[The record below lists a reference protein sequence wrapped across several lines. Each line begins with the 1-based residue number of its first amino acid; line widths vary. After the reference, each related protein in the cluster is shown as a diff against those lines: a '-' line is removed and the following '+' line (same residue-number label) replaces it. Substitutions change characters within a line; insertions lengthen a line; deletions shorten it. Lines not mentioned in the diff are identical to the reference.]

1 MSIKRT
7 GQVISVPAQVLH
19 KSEKTEHSSTI
30 GTIRSAQQ
38 TRLGRALPLLLL
50 GLGLFSISLGFL
62 WGLLFQTDGPAE
74 TPGASSQA
82 CVQPASVEYPAPDL
96 ELVDLA
102 GNPVRLADL
111 QGQVVLLNAWATWCP
126 PCLAEMPDLQDYFER
141 HRDQAFTLIGVNIGE
156 QPEAVSS
163 FVEQAGVS
171 FPIWMDPG
179 EQTLRALNTISLPT
193 SIVIDPQGV
202 VRLAWSGATCLS
214 TLESTVTALIP

>member
-1 MSIKRT
+1 MFI
-7 GQVISVPAQVLH
+7 
-19 KSEKTEHSSTI
+19 
-30 GTIRSAQQ
+30 
-38 TRLGRALPLLLL
+38 L

-62 WGLLFQTDGPAE
+62 WGLLFQSEGSAS
-74 TPGASSQA
+74 TPGAQPQA
-82 CVQPASVEYPAPDL
+82 CVQPAAVAYPAPDL

-102 GNPVRLADL
+102 GNSVQLDDL

-156 QPEAVSS
+156 APGAVSA
-163 FVEQAGVS
+163 FIDQTGVT

-179 EQTLRALNTISLPT
+179 EQTLRALNTVSLPT
-193 SIVIDPQGV
+193 SIVIDTQGV

-214 TLESTVTALIP
+214 TLESTVSALIP